1 MNIVDE
7 LLQLEACYM
16 LEKSAG
22 QLDVTSKAV
31 TGACRH
37 SIEHIA
43 AVKDLKQ
50 TVVKR
55 SNNAS
60 CEV

>member
-1 MNIVDE
+1 
-7 LLQLEACYM
+7 M

-22 QLDVTSKAV
+22 QLDVTLKAV
-31 TGACRH
+31 TGGCCH
-37 SIEHIA
+37 CIEHVA

-50 TVVKR
+50 TVGER